1 MCIQNIKKLY
11 IMILGYCFVI
21 LSIEFYKLFK
31 NEKLIIKYSL
41 SIGHKLIFIWRVFSE
56 GLGKPGIKTKTQI
69 QHK

>member
-1 MCIQNIKKLY
+1 MCIQNIKKFY

-41 SIGHKLIFIWRVFSE
+41 SIGHKLIFIWRVFF
-56 GLGKPGIKTKTQI
+56 
-69 QHK
+69 